1 MDFLTNENFPLL
13 SVRISPSQRYPLN
26 CRLLLDPKRWEPTAN
41 MTHFSI
47 VNAERFLTTRSAGI
61 NDISAMRYPKQNTL
75 GNIQDA
81 GKAQLQ
87 EFIKRTNKAV
97 NLNLKSEDHQQ

>member
-1 MDFLTNENFPLL
+1 
-13 SVRISPSQRYPLN
+13 
-26 CRLLLDPKRWEPTAN
+26 
-41 MTHFSI
+41 
-47 VNAERFLTTRSAGI
+47 
-61 NDISAMRYPKQNTL
+61 MRYPKQNTL